1 MLDDLLYDP
10 KEAVKDK
17 AIDILLDMRST
28 VQNDDKQHIMT
39 LTLKL
44 AHDYEDYMNRVSALK
59 ILNKFAQD
67 MG

>member
-1 MLDDLLYDP
+1 
-10 KEAVKDK
+10 
-17 AIDILLDMRST
+17 
-28 VQNDDKQHIMT
+28 MT

-44 AHDYEDYMNRVSALK
+44 AHDYDDYMNRVSALK